1 MALHGMAHHF
11 TESHKAFRHNEAVIH
26 EGTLATPTHQIALL
40 LFSRPFLLIPF
51 SSVLSSLMLQSTMN
65 QATQI

>member
-11 TESHKAFRHNEAVIH
+11 TESHKAFCHNEAVIH
-26 EGTLATPTHQIALL
+26 EGTLATPTHQIAL

-51 SSVLSSLMLQSTMN
+51 SSVLSSLMLQSIMN
-65 QATQI
+65 QAIQI